1 LILDDFTVSEED
13 RTVTCPNQVTRPIT
27 ASRNVT
33 FGAAC
38 RGCPLR
44 GRCTTSKTG
53 RTLILHQRD
62 DLLRAARRD
71 WPGLREDYSR
81 YRPNVERA
89 VAQVATVRG
98 RRVKLRY
105 PGHTKNQAWLKRRTA
120 ALNLRNL
127 LGKSLTLRSGVWT
140 LAT

>member
-1 LILDDFTVSEED
+1 MT
-13 RTVTCPNQVTRPIT
+13 
-27 ASRNVT
+27 
-33 FGAAC
+33 
-38 RGCPLR
+38 
-44 GRCTTSKTG
+44 
-53 RTLILHQRD
+53 
-62 DLLRAARRD
+62 
-71 WPGLREDYSR
+71 

-105 PGHTKNQAWLKRRTA
+105 RGETKNNAWLKRRTA

-127 LGKSLTLRSGVWT
+127 LGKDLTWRDGAWL